1 MNKFLKILGLVV
13 AVHVVVLLMM
23 FVNPGCRSTSQRS
36 APIAADTVS
45 PAATG
50 DAPTDLNAS
59 PALASAVSV
68 NIPSSAAVRY
78 SPTRPGTPASAALES
93 APPVDVTPAT
103 TYTVVSGDSLWKIA
117 RKHGTTQLDLEK
129 ANRLTSSS
137 RLSIG
142 QKLLIP
148 GKTVAGATASVG
160 GIEPAASETYVVKGG
175 DTLAIIARRVGS
187 TSAELKRLNSLK
199 SDYVQVGQE
208 LRLPAGSVPSR
219 AEKVSTPAASP
230 AAPVRKADGSVIH
243 VVKPGET
250 IGAIARKYQVKAQ
263 DLLVANNIAD
273 PRKIRAG
280 QELVIPGATAASVAS
295 PTVSAGPASPAIGP
309 AATTPVAPAAPTAT
323 PPSPANQDLDTG
335 LKSQGSVPVIKVDD
349 NGEPKAP

>member
-13 AVHVVVLLMM
+13 AVHVVVLLLM

-36 APIAADTVS
+36 APVAADTIAPGATASS
-45 PAATG
+45 PA
-50 DAPTDLNAS
+50 DLNAS
-59 PALASAVSV
+59 AVPAVSV

-93 APPVDVTPAT
+93 APPADVTPAT
-103 TYTVVSGDSLWKIA
+103 TYTVVSGDSLWRIA
-117 RKHGTTQLDLEK
+117 RKHGTTQLDLER

-142 QKLLIP
+142 QKLIIP
-148 GKTVAGATASVG
+148 GKAMAMAGAPAAVG
-160 GIEPAASETYVVKGG
+160 GVEPAATTTYTVKGG
-175 DTLAIIARRVGS
+175 DTLAVVARRVGS
-187 TSAELKRLNSLK
+187 TSAELKRLNNLR

-208 LRLPAGSVPSR
+208 LRLPVGGGPALTEKGSS
-219 AEKVSTPAASP
+219 PAASP
-230 AAPVRKADGSVIH
+230 VVPVRKADGTVIH
-243 VVKPGET
+243 VVKLGET

-280 QELVIPGATAASVAS
+280 QELVIPGATAASVAG
-295 PTVSAGPASPAIGP
+295 PTVSAGSASPTPTGP
-309 AATTPVAPAAPTAT
+309 AVSAPEPAPTPP
-323 PPSPANQDLDTG
+323 PPSTNQDLDAG
-335 LKSQGSVPVIKVDD
+335 LKPQGSVPVIKVDD
-349 NGEPKAP
+349 TGEPKAP